1 MGSTVVSLSSILLL
15 RIAFASLIIPLI
27 QKQIA
32 DLPGRVERMWWQFA
46 FASMLVC
53 LVIAVSG
60 ESIVHPAFWIVA
72 AFGLPN
78 AMAYYAY
85 LRAINI
91 SQSKCAVFS
100 PFVHIISI
108 GLALFLLKEWQF
120 LSWGVCIGIFLSVT
134 GAVLMSSNKTTVTR
148 NLETK
153 TNTGDTKRFWK
164 LVGFY
169 TLVWGLALFLMKLFS
184 EAGMSKYAFIFWW
197 YIGSFF
203 GSTIV
208 KWRVQEDSQP
218 LPIKGITWMLVLAS
232 FLVASMLLTYWSYE
246 LAPVVMIQPIFQI
259 TGVFGTL
266 FIGLFLFRERGIM
279 SRREWA
285 GIGSGG
291 CGAIFIALALT

>member
-1 MGSTVVSLSSILLL
+1 MSLSSILLL
-15 RIAFASLIIPLI
+15 RIAFASLIIPII

-32 DLPGRVERMWWQFA
+32 DLPGRIERMWWQFA
-46 FASMLVC
+46 FTSMLVC
-53 LVIAVSG
+53 LLIVASG

-78 AMAYYAY
+78 ALAYYAY
-85 LRAINI
+85 LQAINI

-108 GLALFLLKEWQF
+108 GLALVLLQEWQF

-134 GAVLMSSNKTTVTR
+134 GAFLMTSKKSEVAIH
-148 NLETK
+148 LETP
-153 TNTGDTKRFWK
+153 NNPQESKRFWK

-208 KWRVQEDSQP
+208 KWRAQEESHP
-218 LPIKGITWMLVLAS
+218 LPIQGVTSMLVLAS
-232 FLVASMLLTYWSYE
+232 FLVVSMLLTYWSYE
-246 LAPVVMIQPIFQI
+246 LAPIVIIQPIFQI

-266 FIGLFLFRERGIM
+266 FIGLFLFRERGLM
-279 SRREWA
+279 SRREWI

-291 CGAIFIALALT
+291 CGAIVIALALA